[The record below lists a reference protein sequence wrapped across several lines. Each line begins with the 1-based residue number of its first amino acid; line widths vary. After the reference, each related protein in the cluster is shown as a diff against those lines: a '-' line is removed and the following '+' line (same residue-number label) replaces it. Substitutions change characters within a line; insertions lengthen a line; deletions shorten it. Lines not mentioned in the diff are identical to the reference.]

1 MGVIAQYQ
9 VSAAV
14 PAVVSNPTLA
24 TLTYF
29 ASNPPLSLWNTG
41 VTGVNSPQ
49 QSSQIGQTPTA
60 SNAGGQLQIYTASG
74 TPAGVNFV
82 LGGPGEG
89 KLLGQRF
96 RVYASGNAS
105 IASGATGTVN
115 PIIQVNK
122 GTIASPSYVTLGGG
136 VASGAFVTTPTN
148 VGWSIAFDGMLDP
161 TSLTIFG
168 FMKYQFAF
176 ASGSGSTNSSASE
189 AAITAVTL
197 TALANAQG
205 QAGFGLVAGVTFT
218 NVTGVAN
225 LYEFRVV
232 ED

>member
-1 MGVIAQYQ
+1 MSVIAQYQ
-9 VSAAV
+9 VSAAA
-14 PAVVSNPTLA
+14 PALVTNPTLA

-29 ASNPPLSLWNTG
+29 ASNPPLSLWNAG
-41 VTGVNSPQ
+41 AVGVNSPQ

-60 SNAGGQLQIYTASG
+60 SNASGQLQIYTQSG

-82 LGGPGEG
+82 VGGIGEG

-105 IASGATGTVN
+105 IATGSTGTVN

-122 GTIASPSYVTLGGG
+122 GTITTPSYVTLGGG

-148 VGWSIAFDGMLDP
+148 VGWSIAFDGQLDP
-161 TSLTIFG
+161 TSLTIYG

-176 ASGSGSTNSSASE
+176 ASGSGSTNSAVAE
-189 AAITAVTL
+189 APITSVVL
-197 TALANAQG
+197 TTLANAQG
-205 QAGFGLVAGVTFT
+205 QAGFGLVVGATFT
-218 NVTGVAN
+218 NVTGIASLN
-225 LYEFRVV
+225 EFRIV